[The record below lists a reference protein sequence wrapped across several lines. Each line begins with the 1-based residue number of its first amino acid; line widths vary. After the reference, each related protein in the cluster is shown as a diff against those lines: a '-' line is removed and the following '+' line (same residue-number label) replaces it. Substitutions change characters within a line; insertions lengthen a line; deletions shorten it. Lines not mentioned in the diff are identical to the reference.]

1 MHGNK
6 KERAPKQ
13 APQPAETVKQQENA
27 AVPESKPQ
35 DVSAPKTLPEREEAP
50 SVNDGTEDNGAAGA
64 AESAKDKAAEDAEQP
79 DGPDASKEA
88 EGAAVPETS
97 DKAAE
102 ADAAEGAAV
111 KSVASKADTA
121 AEGEKHEENEKPEK
135 SEQEGKAENAEK
147 AQEPGTGGSPSPAAE
162 SRAPSEPSKPSEP
175 PSKLSEPFNL
185 LEPSAREK
193 LRAVVGRL
201 GWKKWAAVAL
211 VLVVLLGAGLFL
223 AFGTTHV
230 IERSDRDA
238 KENIYMVVKPGT
250 TASEISD
257 HLTRLGVIDSRL
269 RFWWLMKLQG
279 DAQKFKTGTYAF
291 APHMDEQAVLDK
303 LVSGDTT
310 VVRFTIPE
318 GFGIKEIAKRLADEG
333 LVDEQEFLAEAKD
346 FASYDYM
353 KKRPNERY
361 AAEGYLFPD
370 TYEIHSEVTPEAI
383 MKMMAEDFD
392 TRLTPELRQQA
403 AAKNLS
409 IHDLVTLASLVEKEA
424 RYDEDRPIIAQVFFK
439 RLQMGMPLQSD
450 TTLQYLMVGP
460 KEDVSIEDTKID
472 SPYNTYQHMGLP
484 PGPIASPGMKSILAV
499 LNPASTDYL
508 YFVADRQGHNH
519 YSQTYDE
526 HLAIVEQVR

>member
-1 MHGNK
+1 MQDGK
-6 KERAPKQ
+6 KNASESLNEQSAKDTEQSGASEGAECAKGPKEPKNSE
-13 APQPAETVKQQENA
+13 AQEA
-27 AVPESKPQ
+27 GKP
-35 DVSAPKTLPEREEAP
+35 S
-50 SVNDGTEDNGAAGA
+50 
-64 AESAKDKAAEDAEQP
+64 AESAKSDAQPSDKTV
-79 DGPDASKEA
+79 KEA
-88 EGAAVPETS
+88 SAQETS
-97 DKAAE
+97 DRTVSDGASDAKPAAKAADSTESTEPAKE
-102 ADAAEGAAV
+102 ADSEKEPKQSSSKQPV
-111 KSVASKADTA
+111 KSAETETADKAKSEDKA
-121 AEGEKHEENEKPEK
+121 KKPAQGEKEDQGDK
-135 SEQEGKAENAEK
+135 GKVLAE
-147 AQEPGTGGSPSPAAE
+147 PA
-162 SRAPSEPSKPSEP
+162 R
-175 PSKLSEPFNL
+175 F
-185 LEPSAREK
+185 EK
-193 LRAVVGRL
+193 LRAAVLNL
-201 GWKKWAAVAL
+201 GWRKWTAIAVVAA
-211 VLVVLLGAGLFL
+211 VLLGAGLFL
-223 AFGTTHV
+223 AFGTSHT

-238 KENIYMVVKPGT
+238 GENIYMVVKPGT

-257 HLTRLGVIDSRL
+257 RLMQLGVIDSRL
-269 RFWWLMKLQG
+269 RFWWLMKIQG

-346 FASYDYM
+346 FAPYDYM

-392 TRLTPELRQQA
+392 TRLTPALRQQA

-409 IHDLVTLASLVEKEA
+409 IHDLITLASLVEKEA

-450 TTLQYLMVGP
+450 TTLQYLMAGP

-472 SPYNTYQHMGLP
+472 SPYNTYQHAGLP

>member
-27 AVPESKPQ
+27 AEQPADKAEAAVPEGKPQ
-35 DVSAPKTLPEREEAP
+35 DNP
-50 SVNDGTEDNGAAGA
+50 AAKESTKKAAA
-64 AESAKDKAAEDAEQP
+64 AESAEQP
-79 DGPDASKEA
+79 DNPDGSKEEGATTPEASKVA
-88 EGAAVPETS
+88 ETGTAESPAAKPAKTS
-97 DKAAE
+97 K
-102 ADAAEGAAV
+102 
-111 KSVASKADTA
+111 
-121 AEGEKHEENEKPEK
+121 GEKQQKTEQSETAEKAEKPEAG
-135 SEQEGKAENAEK
+135 GKASA
-147 AQEPGTGGSPSPAAE
+147 AAE
-162 SRAPSEPSKPSEP
+162 TPAPSEPSENHKPSDV
-175 PSKLSEPFNL
+175 

-193 LRAVVGRL
+193 LRAALGRL
-201 GWKKWAAVAL
+201 GWKKWAAIAAVFA
-211 VLVVLLGAGLFL
+211 VLLGAGLFL

-346 FASYDYM
+346 FAPYDYM

-370 TYEIHSEVTPEAI
+370 TYEIYSEVTPEAI

-392 TRLTPELRQQA
+392 TRLTPALRQQA

-450 TTLQYLMVGP
+450 TTLQYLMAGP

-472 SPYNTYQHMGLP
+472 SPYNTYQHAGLP